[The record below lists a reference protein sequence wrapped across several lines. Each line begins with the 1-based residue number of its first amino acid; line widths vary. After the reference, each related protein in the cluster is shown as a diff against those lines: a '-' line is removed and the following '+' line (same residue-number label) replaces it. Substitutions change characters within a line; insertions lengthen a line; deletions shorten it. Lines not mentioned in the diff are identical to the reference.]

1 MAHKLM
7 EEVEQEAEMNMTPMI
22 DVVFL
27 LIIFFLCIDFKILE
41 AKLPAYL
48 PKDRGSQT
56 TETEPVEQL
65 SLKIVC
71 DNWGTKALRQPD
83 RGATNKDGSP
93 AAFVLNNHLV
103 HWMVG
108 PRRIT
113 DDKVLIT
120 ELKKIAD
127 DPSRRVTDP
136 KTGEKKIMTVVIEP
150 GSQTTYGD
158 VAKTV
163 DMVTVA
169 GFVEINFGG
178 GAAAK

>member
-7 EEVEQEAEMNMTPMI
+7 EEVEEEAEMNMTPMI

-65 SLKIVC
+65 SLKIIC
-71 DNWGTKALRQPD
+71 DSWGEQELRRPKLGPTTKK
-83 RGATNKDGSP
+83 GFP
-93 AAFVLNNHLV
+93 AAFVLKNHMV

-108 PRRIT
+108 PRRIN

-136 KTGEKKIMTVVIEP
+136 ITGEKKIMTVVIEP
-150 GSQTTYGD
+150 GAKTTYGD

-178 GAAAK
+178 GQAAK